1 MVKEADSEVGL
12 CSWVTYWS
20 AGNEYPICDG
30 RWSTNFPPAG
40 GSGSIVK
47 NAPVVN
53 WDGKLVED
61 NTQVNTIAL
70 GF

>member
-1 MVKEADSEVGL
+1 MNIPSVMVVA
-12 CSWVTYWS
+12 
-20 AGNEYPICDG
+20 
-30 RWSTNFPPAG
+30 NFPPAG

-61 NTQVNTIAL
+61 NTQVNKIAL